1 MLTFLTGYGPP
12 DWGKVSKFCDYSAQ
26 SPINIETPV
35 KKDASL
41 KGLRFATKNRN
52 GMVSGAIK
60 NNGHAPTLTIDKLKG
75 KAKLTGGPLGYS
87 VFMLQQFHFHFGC
100 DYDAGSEHLVNR
112 KPYPGEV
119 RNSSSRNFL
128 FSIR

>member
-1 MLTFLTGYGPP
+1 
-12 DWGKVSKFCDYSAQ
+12 
-26 SPINIETPV
+26 
-35 KKDASL
+35 
-41 KGLRFATKNRN
+41 
-52 GMVSGAIK
+52 MVSGAIK

-100 DYDAGSEHLVNR
+100 DYDAGSEHLVNG

-119 RNSSSRNFL
+119 RNSSSLFVCHTLALRPLTENICDKLFL
-128 FSIR
+128 SLTGA